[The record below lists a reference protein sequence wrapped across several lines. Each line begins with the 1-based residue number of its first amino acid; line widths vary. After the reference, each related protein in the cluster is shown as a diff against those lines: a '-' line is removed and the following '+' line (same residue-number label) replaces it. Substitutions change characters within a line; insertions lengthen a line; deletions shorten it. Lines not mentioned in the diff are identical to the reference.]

1 MNQDVEKIRL
11 NQQIIQKLHAE
22 EKYEE
27 ALDTL
32 EESQR
37 IVKTHYGTQSTEVS
51 SFFSIFPNATHVVYE
66 HLHSNL
72 QHLQH
77 AGSQVHEGGQE
88 LRGPREAEN
97 GRETG
102 GE

>member
-51 SFFSIFPNATHVVYE
+51 SFFPNF
-66 HLHSNL
+66 SNL
-72 QHLQH
+72 NGL
-77 AGSQVHEGGQE
+77 VH
-88 LRGPREAEN
+88 
-97 GRETG
+97 
-102 GE
+102 